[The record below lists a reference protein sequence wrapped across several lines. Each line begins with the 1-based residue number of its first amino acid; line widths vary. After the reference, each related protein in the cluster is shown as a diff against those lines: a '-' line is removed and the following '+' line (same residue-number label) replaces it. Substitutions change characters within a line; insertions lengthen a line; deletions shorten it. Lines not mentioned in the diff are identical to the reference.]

1 MSTHMENNPKEKVR
15 IFCVDH
21 RPEGWDNPAGLT
33 TIGVGKCRRPGVLHD
48 NVGENISHLNP
59 HLNEVTALYWAWKHP
74 EVRQSEFVGFCHY
87 RRFLDFHPVRSRRAN
102 AASGIWLNYLYTPT
116 EAALRKACIK
126 PEDAKAL
133 LRRFPCD
140 GFLPVN
146 WVYPIDMPIAKRV
159 RGGASEKW
167 RRRLFELL
175 REAKAPCADFIEQA
189 FLTRADVFL
198 CNLFLVRTELFE
210 QMCETLYPVLLKLT
224 TEWQADPEPKINN
237 REPGY
242 LAEFLTGTY
251 WTWLEETRQAHFLKG
266 QALSPSTCGHGL
278 WYVWARRFAYRFFP
292 DRLIAQTFLRKR
304 GKVETGI

>member
-1 MSTHMENNPKEKVR
+1 MSTHMENDSKEKVR

-33 TIGVGKCRRPGVLHD
+33 TIGVWKCRRPGVLHD
-48 NVGENISHLNP
+48 NVGENISDLNP
-59 HLNEVTALYWAWKHP
+59 HLNEVTALYWVWKHP

-159 RGGASEKW
+159 RGGGI
-167 RRRLFELL
+167 R
-175 REAKAPCADFIEQA
+175 
-189 FLTRADVFL
+189 
-198 CNLFLVRTELFE
+198 
-210 QMCETLYPVLLKLT
+210 
-224 TEWQADPEPKINN
+224 
-237 REPGY
+237 
-242 LAEFLTGTY
+242 
-251 WTWLEETRQAHFLKG
+251 
-266 QALSPSTCGHGL
+266 
-278 WYVWARRFAYRFFP
+278 
-292 DRLIAQTFLRKR
+292 
-304 GKVETGI
+304 KVEA